1 MAEKEAQTQESN
13 YFVIKYAKLKDTSQC
28 IESTTFIK
36 HEIYLLIKNIKAF
49 SNLWDMTT
57 VKEAIHESVWFE
69 NNNNNNKL

>member
-49 SNLWDMTT
+49 SNL
-57 VKEAIHESVWFE
+57 
-69 NNNNNNKL
+69 